1 MTRSPQGHTRRRA
14 PRLATR
20 LSGRLKGRVARP
32 VTVVDLSVTGCLVQ
46 CGALLDHGAILDLD
60 LDVAGEPLLAK
71 VRVAEA
77 YVDGAAAA
85 PSAGFLA
92 GLEFL
97 GLPPRGAERLRRYL
111 DEERRRRQH
120 ADAPAR

>member
-1 MTRSPQGHTRRRA
+1 MTRSPQGQKRRRA
-14 PRLATR
+14 PRLATH
-20 LSGRLKGRVARP
+20 LPGRLMGRVARP

-46 CGALLDHGAILDLD
+46 CGALLDQGAILDLD
-60 LDVAGEPLLAK
+60 LDVAGEPLASK
-71 VRVAEA
+71 VRVAES

-85 PSAGFLA
+85 AGYLA

-97 GLPPRGAERLRRYL
+97 GLPPHGAARLRRYL